1 MKKKIKDTL
10 GMVVFAIATTALL
23 FVMLC
28 LPL

>member
-1 MKKKIKDTL
+1 MKKKIKDFL
-10 GMVVFAIATTALL
+10 GMVVFAIATTVLL